1 MILEDGNGHKMNAM
15 KVFSESIKYLKDHF
29 EEKIESV
36 KHVVETDIHWVLT
49 VPAIWKDNA
58 KQFMR
63 EAAQQVFFLFV
74 ILNFYI
80 CTIPFKKYFEDIK
93 WGYSEAVTGRL
104 TIQWQ
109 NGKKQ
114 NKRTKINN
122 NKIHRKVKIKKHEPN

>member
-1 MILEDGNGHKMNAM
+1 MNAM

-29 EEKIESV
+29 VEKIESV

-63 EAAQQVFFLFV
+63 EAAQQVFVLFV

-80 CTIPFKKYFEDIK
+80 CIIPLKTFF
-93 WGYSEAVTGRL
+93 
-104 TIQWQ
+104 
-109 NGKKQ
+109 
-114 NKRTKINN
+114 
-122 NKIHRKVKIKKHEPN
+122 

>member
-1 MILEDGNGHKMNAM
+1 VLLDLKRKNAISRNLILEDGNGHKMNAM

-63 EAAQQVFFLFV
+63 EAAQQVFVLFV

-80 CTIPFKKYFEDIK
+80 GCH
-93 WGYSEAVTGRL
+93 
-104 TIQWQ
+104 Q
-109 NGKKQ
+109 
-114 NKRTKINN
+114 
-122 NKIHRKVKIKKHEPN
+122 

>member
-1 MILEDGNGHKMNAM
+1 MNAM

-63 EAAQQVFFLFV
+63 EAAQQVFLLFV
-74 ILNFYI
+74 ILKFYI

-93 WGYSEAVTGRL
+93 WSMQKPKLEG
-104 TIQWQ
+104 
-109 NGKKQ
+109 
-114 NKRTKINN
+114 
-122 NKIHRKVKIKKHEPN
+122 

>member
-1 MILEDGNGHKMNAM
+1 MNAM

-29 EEKIESV
+29 VEKIESV

-63 EAAQQVFFLFV
+63 EAAQQVFFLSV

-80 CTIPFKKYFEDIK
+80 CTIPFKKYF
-93 WGYSEAVTGRL
+93 
-104 TIQWQ
+104 
-109 NGKKQ
+109 
-114 NKRTKINN
+114 
-122 NKIHRKVKIKKHEPN
+122 